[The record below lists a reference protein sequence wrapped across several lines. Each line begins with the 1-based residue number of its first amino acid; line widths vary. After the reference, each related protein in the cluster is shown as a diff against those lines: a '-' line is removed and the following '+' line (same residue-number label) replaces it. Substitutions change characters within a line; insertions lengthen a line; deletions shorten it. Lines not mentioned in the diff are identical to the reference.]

1 MNRCILHVGIPKTGT
16 SSIQESLFFGLD
28 DPRFEYVTAGHYS
41 SLRLLQLL
49 GSEAGIPDYVQ
60 GAQGRDP
67 AYLAKH
73 RQLTRRQF
81 EHRLAHARRSGRQ
94 LILSGES
101 CWRMSRSEL
110 SRLKTILEQG
120 GYSVQVMAYLR
131 PWKDWLE
138 SVFAQRCQ
146 AECIYGGQP
155 WRVSFLPS
163 KMVFIDYAERIA
175 TFDGVFGRENV
186 LFRKYDP
193 ATFTEGCVT
202 RDFCELAGVTLA
214 PDQIRRANPSVRR
227 DGVRF
232 LFAYGRYGN
241 REAPSGR
248 WSRWQHGSLIQRLL
262 ALRGPS
268 LRFHSS
274 VVEPILNPLLPHLA
288 QVEERIG
295 APLREDWR
303 QHDATDCVRTEAD
316 LFRFSPESL
325 DWLAEQTGQGF
336 SAGMTDVALAQEVAD
351 RIHRLRHQFPG
362 VRHLLQSAQLA
373 AERHWTAWRKRR

>member
-1 MNRCILHVGIPKTGT
+1 
-16 SSIQESLFFGLD
+16 
-28 DPRFEYVTAGHYS
+28 
-41 SLRLLQLL
+41 
-49 GSEAGIPDYVQ
+49 
-60 GAQGRDP
+60 
-67 AYLAKH
+67 
-73 RQLTRRQF
+73 
-81 EHRLAHARRSGRQ
+81 
-94 LILSGES
+94 
-101 CWRMSRSEL
+101 
-110 SRLKTILEQG
+110 
-120 GYSVQVMAYLR
+120 
-131 PWKDWLE
+131 
-138 SVFAQRCQ
+138 
-146 AECIYGGQP
+146 
-155 WRVSFLPS
+155 
-163 KMVFIDYAERIA
+163 
-175 TFDGVFGRENV
+175 
-186 LFRKYDP
+186 
-193 ATFTEGCVT
+193 
-202 RDFCELAGVTLA
+202 LAGVTLA